1 VKLRV
6 AALIMAGGK
15 SQRFGKNVEKPT
27 VKLNGK
33 SFIQRVIEAAKES
46 KKVSE
51 VYVAVTK
58 FNPKTADAA
67 EKISAKVIT
76 TEGKGYHSDLQ
87 QAIKEAKLNGPV
99 LVISS
104 DLPLLSGKFLDKAIS
119 RYEEI
124 GKSALVVLVPV
135 EACYKYGINPT
146 SFYEHKG
153 KEYAVSGINII
164 DGQQIIKGQPL
175 TEEQPQETFIST
187 RPEALF
193 NINTSSDLK
202 AAKRYLQSK
211 KRTRSQKLRAHR
223 RETTS

>member
-33 SFIQRVIEAAKES
+33 SFIQRVVEAAKEA

-51 VYVAVTK
+51 VYVAVTR
-58 FNPKTADAA
+58 FNPETAGAA
-67 EKISAKVIT
+67 EKNSAKVIIT
-76 TEGKGYHSDLQ
+76 KGKGYHVDLQ
-87 QAIKEAKLNGPV
+87 QAIKEARLNGPV

-104 DLPLLSGKFLDKAIS
+104 DLPLLSGEFLDEVVCK
-119 RYEEI
+119 YEEA
-124 GKSALVVLVPV
+124 GKSAFTVLVPI

-146 SFYEHKG
+146 SFYEHKDR
-153 KEYAVSGINII
+153 KYAVSGIDII
-164 DGQQIIKGQPL
+164 DGKQIIEGQPL
-175 TEEQPQETFIST
+175 TEEQPQEAFIST
-187 RPEALF
+187 RLEAVF
-193 NINTSSDLK
+193 NINTSCDLE
-202 AAKRYLQSK
+202 AAERYLRSK
-211 KRTRSQKLRAHR
+211 KRTRSQKLRAQK